1 MLKFTQ
7 VISVVAMVFCMNGAA
22 LAYQD
27 HKHQHHGHADK
38 SADIQFTAA
47 EVVEVDTEHNEVV
60 LRHETIEHLNMPAM
74 TMAFTL
80 AEHIDISS
88 LQQGDHIKVKVERD
102 EQNFVITAIETDSHD
117 H

>member
-7 VISVVAMVFCMNGAA
+7 VISVVVMVFCVNGAA

-27 HKHQHHGHADK
+27 HKHQHHGHAEE

-60 LRHETIEHLNMPAM
+60 LRHETIEHLNMSAM

-102 EQNFVITAIETDSHD
+102 DNNFVITEVEAVSH
-117 H
+117 HH